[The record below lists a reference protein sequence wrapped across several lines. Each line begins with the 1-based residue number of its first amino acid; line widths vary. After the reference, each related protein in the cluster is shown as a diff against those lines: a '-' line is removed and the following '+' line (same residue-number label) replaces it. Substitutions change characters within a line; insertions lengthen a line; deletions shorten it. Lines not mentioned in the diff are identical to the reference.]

1 MSRYQKGKTNLDF
14 TEALQRQQQQQRLAY
29 RSVCVVVDTER
40 RDGRFCSGRPL
51 LWLRDAGARTVVEQR
66 ALAPLPDGRLR
77 QSAGISRPIHDRK
90 QRQRRSRR
98 HRLGND
104 QRR

>member
-14 TEALQRQQQQQRLAY
+14 TEALQRQQQQQLAY
-29 RSVCVVVDTER
+29 RGVCVVVDTER

-66 ALAPLPDGRLR
+66 ALAALPDGRLR